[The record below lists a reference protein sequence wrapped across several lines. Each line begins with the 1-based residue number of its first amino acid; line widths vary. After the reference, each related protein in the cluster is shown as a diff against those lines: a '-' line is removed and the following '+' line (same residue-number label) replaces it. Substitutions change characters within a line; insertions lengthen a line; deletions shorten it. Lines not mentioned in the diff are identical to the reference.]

1 MIHLGKTTE
10 DSPAQVIEKAS
21 RFFGPDGVGLK
32 VALREDE
39 AIYLVG
45 TGGHVQV
52 TACKAEDV
60 TDGKETS
67 VDIQS
72 REWEK
77 QAQDFLAEI

>member
-1 MIHLGKTTE
+1 MIHVGKTTK

-32 VALREDE
+32 VALREEE
-39 AIYLVG
+39 AIYFVG

-52 TACKAEDV
+52 TAFTMQEATEDGA
-60 TDGKETS
+60 TD

-77 QAQDFLAEI
+77 QAQDFLAEL